1 MKFAELLHLVRLNLT
16 QNKFKVIL
24 TSIGII
30 VGAATIVIVIAVGRG
45 GKADI
50 ADQFRNLNAGAID
63 ISYEQAQSARDS
75 FSGFGNSGNAGG
87 MPSFGGGMSSFGGG
101 GGFSPPSGR
110 DDASGESSSGG
121 RPDFS
126 SGEMPDFSGGG
137 RGGMGGMFSGFG
149 EMFGSMFGGNENTI
163 NMEKI
168 TLSAEDMD
176 TLATFVPDLS
186 DVTISYT
193 TKQDI
198 YGGSIEETESYTVAG
213 TLSDYAELSNLSLL
227 LGDYLTESNEEN
239 KEKVC
244 VLGYNAAKSIFGS
257 AEDAYDSLIY
267 IDDRPYVVNGILD
280 EQGTVE
286 SGISADDA
294 IFIPYSTGVKYLT
307 GSDIIPTITV
317 IAADVNNIDTVI
329 SNIETVLAEDYPNAQ
344 FTISDAGSKMEA
356 ASKSNET
363 LTLMLIAMATIVFI
377 IGGIGIM
384 NVLFVSVKERTKEI
398 GILKA
403 ISSSQKDIL
412 LEFIMEACCISLIGG
427 IIGVL
432 ASFAV
437 SPIISS
443 FNIRL
448 EMSVT
453 GAVLALLFSVVTG
466 TVFGFYPAW
475 KASRLVPVEA
485 LASE

>member
-1 MKFAELLHLVRLNLT
+1 MKFSELLHLVRLNLT

-75 FSGFGNSGNAGG
+75 FSGSGNSGNAGG
-87 MPSFGGGMSSFGGG
+87 MPSFGGGMPSFGGG
-101 GGFSPPSGR
+101 GGFSPPSGG
-110 DDASGESSSGG
+110 DSASGGSSG
-121 RPDFS
+121 S
-126 SGEMPDFSGGG
+126 SRPDFSGGG
-137 RGGMGGMFSGFG
+137 MPSFGGSGIFSGFG
-149 EMFGSMFGGNENTI
+149 EMFGSIFGGSENTV

-168 TLSAEDMD
+168 TLSTEDMD

-186 DVTISYT
+186 DATISYT

-198 YGGSIEETESYTVAG
+198 YGGNIEETESYTVAG

-227 LGDYLTESNEEN
+227 LGDYITQSNEDN

-257 AEDAYDSLIY
+257 VEDAYDSLIY
-267 IDDRPYVVNGILD
+267 IDDRPYVVNGVLD

-307 GSDIIPTITV
+307 GSDISPTITV

-403 ISSSQKDIL
+403 IGSSQKDIL